1 MTAPN
6 RLQEIVDELGTTVE
20 RIANADATNPQT
32 LTLELAR
39 AKAITDGA
47 NTILEAIRLRL
58 DAAKL
63 KVDAARYRVNARPP
77 EVLNEDLR

>member
-39 AKAITDGA
+39 AKAIKNA
-47 NTILEAIRLRL
+47 PNTPLSLIHI
-58 DAAKL
+58 
-63 KVDAARYRVNARPP
+63 
-77 EVLNEDLR
+77 